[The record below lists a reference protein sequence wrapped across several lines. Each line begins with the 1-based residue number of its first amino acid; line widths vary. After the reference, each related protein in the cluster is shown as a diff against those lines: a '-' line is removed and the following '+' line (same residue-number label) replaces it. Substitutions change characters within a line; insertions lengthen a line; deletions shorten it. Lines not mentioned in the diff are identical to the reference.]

1 MGVISTLVF
10 LPGESPWTEEP
21 GGLQTMGSQRVR
33 HHSAIRQST
42 QHVSALRALWRYL
55 ISWLSF
61 SLPNHMGVY
70 SGTRVPGF
78 KPDFTTSQLCDLNS
92 YLTTLK
98 MCPHL

>member
-1 MGVISTLVF
+1 MDRGAWWATDYGIAKS
-10 LPGESPWTEEP
+10 
-21 GGLQTMGSQRVR
+21 QTPLSNKAE
-33 HHSAIRQST
+33 HT
-42 QHVSALRALWRYL
+42 ALRALWRYL